1 MSLSITSN
9 NYIKELPVV
18 NNELNTVQQNTI
30 SNVQPSLTVNSEQ
43 KPTLLNQKT
52 IVQLQ
57 EIQDYS
63 ILQISALKD
72 EIDFN
77 GTPSLEWLKDRD
89 DNLYKEKIITLSNGF
104 KMIENFKEIVGRNI
118 SKESISYNDWK
129 KIELSICGF
138 ENGLA
143 NNKEH
148 RAKTNDSIIHKVL
161 DYIMPKTQQ
170 RIDMLKQYLSTKIKE
185 PEIELKLSNNIDIKE
200 NTDISTI
207 NDYSYEQTNSLLNF
221 LVKNLEWYKWFL
233 EDKKQPFISCSLQYL
248 QLTRSITH
256 SLTINEITQVV

>member
-1 MSLSITSN
+1 MLLNISTN
-9 NYIKELPVV
+9 NYIKETSVIS
-18 NNELNTVQQNTI
+18 NELNIVQENTI
-30 SNVQPSLTVNSEQ
+30 PNNQTSLAVNLEPKQ
-43 KPTLLNQKT
+43 TLLNKET

-57 EIQDYS
+57 EVQDYS
-63 ILQISALKD
+63 ILEITSKK

-77 GTPSLEWLKDRD
+77 GTPSLEWLKGRD

-104 KMIENFKEIVGRNI
+104 KMIENFKEVVGRNI
-118 SKESISYNDWK
+118 NKESISYNDWK

-170 RIDMLKQYLSTKIKE
+170 RIDMLKQYLATKIKE
-185 PEIELKLSNNIDIKE
+185 PEILFELKDADIKE
-200 NTDISTI
+200 TVDIATI
-207 NDYSYEQTNSLLNF
+207 NDKSYEKTDDLLNF
-221 LVKNLEWYKWFL
+221 LVKDLEWYKWFL
-233 EDKKQPFISCSLQYL
+233 EDKKQPFISYSLQYL

-256 SLTINEITQVV
+256 SLTINETTQVV